1 MKNITIDIIL
11 ELSDKF
17 DTNAKLLAEDIFSE
31 YADKLA
37 EDYSKAKDRFPI
49 KVWHRY
55 VVDKPFKG
63 CIRMAEYISY
73 DNQQW
78 QFKWYKDCTKYS
90 DLMYYYE
97 NWDLDMDEV
106 HYLYKEYLASDYKVE
121 KLFR

>member
-1 MKNITIDIIL
+1 MKNLTIDIIL

-78 QFKWYKDCTKYS
+78 IFK
-90 DLMYYYE
+90 
-97 NWDLDMDEV
+97 
-106 HYLYKEYLASDYKVE
+106 
-121 KLFR
+121 

>member
-1 MKNITIDIIL
+1 MKDITIDIIL

-17 DTNAKLLAEDIFSE
+17 DTNAKALAEDIFSE

-55 VVDKPFKG
+55 VVDKPFKW

-73 DNQQW
+73 DNQKW

-90 DLMYYYE
+90 DLMFYYE

-106 HYLYKEYLASDYKVE
+106 HYLYKEYLSSDYKVE

>member
-17 DTNAKLLAEDIFSE
+17 DTNAKLLAEDIFNE

-37 EDYSKAKDRFPI
+37 DWYNKAKDRYYV

-73 DNQQW
+73 DNNKW

-90 DLMYYYE
+90 ELMFYYE

-106 HYLYKEYLASDYKVE
+106 HYLYKEYLSSDYKRE
-121 KLFR
+121 YL